1 MPAPLPSIFGPLPQ
15 RPAVQI
21 PDNLQCIATANRI
34 IPTSG
39 ERLREQDLVREQLK
53 SLPLN

>member
-1 MPAPLPSIFGPLPQ
+1 M
-15 RPAVQI
+15 
-21 PDNLQCIATANRI
+21 PDNLQRIATANRI

-39 ERLREQDLVREQLK
+39 EQLHEQDLVCEQLK